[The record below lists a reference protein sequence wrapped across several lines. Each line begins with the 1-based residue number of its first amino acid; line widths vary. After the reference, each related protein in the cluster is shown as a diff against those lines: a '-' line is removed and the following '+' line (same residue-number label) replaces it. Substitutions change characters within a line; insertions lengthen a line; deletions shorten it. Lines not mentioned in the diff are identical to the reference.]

1 MQNHWTL
8 VTDDGGC
15 ISSHGEHDTVEGVF
29 ADIDDMRKSGYA
41 FTWNGP
47 LRGTVFEPP
56 SGATCVFSIE
66 QGSAPE
72 TAQRVIELINA
83 DQASVWAGRE
93 LSHDELDRL
102 DDCIPNSSIP
112 ETIATIVDSWTD

>member
-1 MQNHWTL
+1 M
-8 VTDDGGC
+8 
-15 ISSHGEHDTVEGVF
+15 
-29 ADIDDMRKSGYA
+29 
-41 FTWNGP
+41 
-47 LRGTVFEPP
+47 
-56 SGATCVFSIE
+56 E